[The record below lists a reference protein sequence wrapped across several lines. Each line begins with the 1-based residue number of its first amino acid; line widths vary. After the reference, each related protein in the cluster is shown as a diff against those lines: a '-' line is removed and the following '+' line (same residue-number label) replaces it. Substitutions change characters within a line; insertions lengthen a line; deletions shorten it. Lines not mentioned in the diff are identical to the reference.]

1 MFIASL
7 WSKLPVPIACNALTR
22 MATFQYRA
30 LQTDGTIAEGVI
42 DAGGRQDALRQ
53 VAARGLRPLNLAERT
68 NGAAPAPR
76 SPAPPAR
83 KPAAPA
89 PEPAPKSALQKSAA
103 PPAPKSPSSPT
114 TAPAKPTAS
123 APAKTAEPFDLSFG
137 RTEKVTA
144 RALENFT
151 RLLASLLAAGV
162 PLSRALVILCKE
174 ASTPVASAKW
184 REIHD
189 RVVDGMTLADAMA
202 ASPET
207 FPRVYVAMV
216 EAGETGGFLDVVLN
230 QIADFQAREKEM
242 RSKVMTALLYPTIL
256 LVLAIGVL
264 VFLLVFF
271 IPRFQMIF
279 TGFGASLPL
288 LTQMIVSTSEI
299 LRAYGLFLVLGIL
312 ITFYLFR
319 SWLVSEKGRRA
330 WEGWILRAPVVGPL
344 VAQFAM
350 SRFCRML
357 GTLLGAGVPLING
370 LNVARRSIGN
380 QILVD
385 AVSNS
390 IDRVKEG
397 KSLGSSLGECRTL
410 FAGSTLE
417 MISVAE
423 ESGKLDAEL
432 VRIANVT
439 EGDLDR
445 QLKTAVAL
453 AEPLMLFL
461 IAGFIGTIFIGM
473 VIPIFTLQDHIK

>member
-1 MFIASL
+1 
-7 WSKLPVPIACNALTR
+7 
-22 MATFQYRA
+22 MATFLYKAIQP
-30 LQTDGTIAEGVI
+30 DGGIAEGEME
-42 DAGGRQDALRQ
+42 AGGRQEAFRQ
-53 VAARGLRPLNLAERT
+53 MEARGLRPIRLDER
-68 NGAAPAPR
+68 NGNAPPKRAAKSQPKAAP
-76 SPAPPAR
+76 
-83 KPAAPA
+83 K
-89 PEPAPKSALQKSAA
+89 ESAEKTQ
-103 PPAPKSPSSPT
+103 SSTGPLN
-114 TAPAKPTAS
+114 
-123 APAKTAEPFDLSFG
+123 FSFG
-137 RTEKVTA
+137 GASKISGRT
-144 RALENFT
+144 LENFT
-151 RLLASLLAAGV
+151 RLLSSLLSAGV

-174 ASTPVASAKW
+174 ASNPAAAAKW
-184 REIHD
+184 KEVHNLVI
-189 RVVDGMTLADAMA
+189 DGMPLADAMA
-202 ASPET
+202 KSPET

-242 RSKVMTALLYPTIL
+242 RSKVMTALLYPSIL
-256 LVLAIGVL
+256 LVLALGVL

-271 IPRFQMIF
+271 IPRFQLIF
-279 TGFGASLPL
+279 SGFGAKLPM
-288 LTQMIVSTSEI
+288 LTQMIVAASHLMRS
-299 LRAYGLFLVLGIL
+299 YGLFLLLGL
-312 ITFYLFR
+312 AITGVMVR
-319 SWLVSEKGRRA
+319 TWIVSETGRRA
-330 WEGWILRAPVVGPL
+330 WEGAILRAPVVGPL

-390 IDRVKEG
+390 IERVKEG
-397 KSLGSSLGECRTL
+397 KPLGPSLGDCRTL
-410 FAGSTLE
+410 FSGSVLE

-423 ESGKLDAEL
+423 ESGRLDAEL

-445 QLKTAVAL
+445 QLKAAVAM

-473 VIPIFTLQDHIK
+473 VIPIFTLQDYIK